1 MTARAQGALRLAAV
15 VVAAVL
21 VLAAALEIGA
31 RIWLRARGRP
41 LDRESRRAFVAS
53 VCEEMTNHG
62 EVADDLAPLGSRPDP
77 ERGLVLE
84 PYVAWSDAATERR
97 KIDDAEAYARE
108 DGRSAFDVVLLGGSL
123 ASDLGTSPVLAET
136 LRADSRCGGREL
148 RLHVYAEPG
157 FKEPQSMILL
167 GELFALG
174 HEPDLVLAVDGREEA
189 RTGASN
195 AAGGTHP
202 LFPSVEHWARASR
215 GMRTDWTLARKIHD
229 VQAARDAARVFG
241 QRFLALGLDRS
252 AFLGHF
258 ALGRLA
264 VLRERAVRDGRELV
278 DYVAGR
284 PRDAELE
291 GPRFDR
297 SAESVAATIAGG
309 WERAVRQMHALC
321 AARGIDFLAVLE
333 PIPAAEECRAV
344 EELRSA
350 ADRLRASGVPIEDAS
365 RMQIDGVADH
375 GASESGSQIL
385 ASAIAAGLARP
396 SIRGR

>member
-21 VLAAALEIGA
+21 VLGAALEIGT
-31 RIWLRARGRP
+31 RIYLRARGRP

-53 VCEEMTNHG
+53 VCEEMTNRG
-62 EVADDLAPLGSRPDP
+62 EVADDLAPPGSKPDAQ
-77 ERGLVLE
+77 RGLVLE
-84 PYVAWSDAATERR
+84 PYVAWSDAATEKR
-97 KIDDAEAYARE
+97 KVDDAEAYARE
-108 DGRSAFDVVLLGGSL
+108 DAKAAFDVLILGGTGATEVGADPL
-123 ASDLGTSPVLAET
+123 LAEV
-136 LRADSRCGGREL
+136 LRADSRCRGREL

-195 AAGGTHP
+195 AAMGTHP
-202 LFPSVEHWARASR
+202 LFPSVEAWARASR
-215 GMRTDWTLARKIHD
+215 GMRTDWTLAKKIHD
-229 VQAARDAARVFG
+229 VKAARDAARASG
-241 QRFLALGLDRS
+241 ERFLALGLDRS

-264 VLRERAVRDGRELV
+264 ALRERAARGGRELV
-278 DYVAGR
+278 DYVAAR

-309 WERAVRQMHALC
+309 WERAVRQMHAMC
-321 AARGIDFLAVLE
+321 AARAVDFLAVLE
-333 PIPAAEECRAV
+333 PIPPAEEGRAV

-350 ADRLRASGVPIEDAS
+350 ADRLRAAGVAVEDAS
-365 RMQIDGVADH
+365 KLKVGVADH
-375 GASESGSQIL
+375 GASELDGRSL